1 MKKPTLSKIEWLAI
15 VKADLREH
23 KCNKFTI
30 YINEEETAVMLRGFR
45 PGNEPLER
53 VLHRIKLRK
62 SDGRGLAA
70 VYLRR
75 NRLRRWMAQY
85 EHWSEWDELKIKQRE
100 AKQ

>member
-1 MKKPTLSKIEWLAI
+1 MKKHRLSKIEWLCI
-15 VKADLREH
+15 VKAALREH

-45 PGNEPLER
+45 PDGEPLER

-70 VYLRR
+70 TYRR
-75 NRLRRWMAQY
+75 RERLRRWLAQY
-85 EHWSEWDELKIKQRE
+85 EHWSEWDEIQMRKGGNS
-100 AKQ
+100 